1 MSAKKVLI
9 IRFSSIGDVI
19 LTTPVVRCIKKQ
31 WNAEV
36 HYLIKPAFAHVLHE
50 NPYIDRIH
58 HLREDLSE
66 TNEQLKQ
73 EGFDLVVD
81 LQKSIRSL
89 RVTNALGV
97 KAVNFKKLNVN
108 KWLAV
113 NLKINRLPKGK
124 HIVHRYFEALEAGG
138 LHNDGDGLDY
148 FIMPE
153 DEYDAQELIRG
164 IHDYQVIVLGATY
177 FTKRIPAE
185 KCLDIVQSF
194 AGHSVLLGGKD
205 VHDMARE
212 IAKMAPEKVINFC
225 GKIGLGVSAGIIK
238 HSKQIYTGDT
248 GLMHIGAA
256 LQKEMFVLWGN
267 TIPDFGMFPYYGANN
282 TDKSVNL
289 QVEGLTC
296 RPCSKLGFDH
306 CPKGHFRCMMD
317 ISIPMHTT

>member
-1 MSAKKVLI
+1 MAAKKVLI

-31 WNAEV
+31 WKSEV

-50 NPYIDRIH
+50 NPYIDQIH
-58 HLREDLSE
+58 HLAGDLGE
-66 TNEQLKQ
+66 TIDQLKK
-73 EGFDLVVD
+73 EGFDMVID
-81 LQKSIRSL
+81 LQKSIRSI

-97 KAVNFKKLNVN
+97 RTVSFKKLNVN

-124 HIVHRYFEALEAGG
+124 HLVHRYFEALEEEG
-138 LHNDGDGLDY
+138 LSNDGDGLDY

-153 DEYDAQELIRG
+153 DEYDAQELVRG
-164 IHDYQVIVLGATY
+164 FSDYQVIVLGATY

-185 KCLDIVQSF
+185 KCLEIVRAF
-194 AGHSVLLGGKD
+194 PGHSVLLGGKD
-205 VHDMARE
+205 VHDMA
-212 IAKMAPEKVINFC
+212 IGISQAAPEKVVNFC

-238 HSKQIYTGDT
+238 HSKQVYTGDT

-256 LQKEMFVLWGN
+256 MHKEMIVLWGN
-267 TIPDFGMFPYYGANN
+267 TIPDFGMYPYYGANN
-282 TDKSVNL
+282 TDRAVNL
-289 QVEGLTC
+289 QVEGLSC

-306 CPKGHFRCMMD
+306 CPKGHFRCMTD
-317 ISIPMHTT
+317 IKIPVQTH